1 MILQALVRYYEDLLQ
16 NGTLSAPGW
25 VKEKITWGLQLADD
39 GQPLALH
46 DLRTSQQC
54 GKKTVELPQE
64 RSVPDHATR
73 SSNTDPHFLCDNSSY
88 ILGVDPKGKPERAA
102 QRFAAC
108 RALHQDI
115 LQDTPGSAAAA
126 VRAFFAAWQP
136 DSAAEN
142 PVLQPHWD
150 ELIKGGNIEFLTS
163 DGTFVLD
170 DADIRAAW
178 QRRCS
183 AQDDAPT
190 VRCLLT
196 GQQAPLARTHPF
208 IKGVKGAQPSG
219 AAIVTFNADA
229 FCSYEHEQ
237 GGNAPVGSYA
247 AYAYTQALNYLLA
260 DREHRQLLPLGDT
273 TVVCWAQG
281 GQPAYQEA
289 CQEMLFSQGGLT
301 ESELLGLLDRLAHG
315 KPADWN
321 GITLDPGTHFYLLGL
336 APNAARLSVRFF
348 RQDTF
353 GALAENVQR
362 HYDDLRIVRP
372 AYDKFETIPLYF
384 LLKETVN
391 QKEKNPAPAPQ
402 LSGDVLRAVVDS
414 SPDGKPIPY
423 PATLLNAVMLRI
435 RAEREITRGRAAILK
450 AYYLRRPHPLCPK
463 EVLNVELNQDC
474 NALPYLLGRLFSV
487 LEQIQQE
494 ALGSELNT
502 TIKDRYFNSA
512 MTHPAYVYPT
522 LIKLAEKHLAKLSS
536 GRQIYFS
543 KQLTQLV
550 GRLNRSF
557 PTQLTLPEQGA
568 FIIGYYHQT
577 QQRYTKKTEE

>member
-16 NGTLSAPGW
+16 NGTLRAPGW
-25 VKEKITWGLQLADD
+25 VKEKISWGLQLADD
-39 GQPLALH
+39 GQPLVLH
-46 DLRTSQQC
+46 DLRTSQQR
-54 GKKTVELPQE
+54 GKKTVLLPREEFVPE
-64 RSVPDHATR
+64 RVKRSRGATA
-73 SSNTDPHFLCDNSSY
+73 NFLCDNSSY
-88 ILGVDPKGKPERAA
+88 ILGADVKGNPEHTKKC
-102 QRFAAC
+102 FAAC

-136 DSAAEN
+136 ASAAEN

-150 ELIKGGNIEFLTS
+150 ELMQGGNLVFLTS
-163 DGTFVLD
+163 DGAFVLD

-183 AQDDAPT
+183 AQDDAPL
-190 VRCLLT
+190 VRCLVT
-196 GQQAPLARTHPF
+196 GQQAPLARLHPS
-208 IKGVKGAQPSG
+208 IKGVAGAQSSG
-219 AAIVTFNADA
+219 ADIVSFNADA
-229 FCSYEHEQ
+229 FCSYGHKQ

-247 AYAYTQALNYLLA
+247 ASAYTQALNYLLA
-260 DREHRQLLPLGDT
+260 DREHRQTLGDT

-281 GQPAYQEA
+281 GQPAYQDA
-289 CQEMLFSQGGLT
+289 CMEMLFSHGGLT
-301 ESELLGLLDRLAHG
+301 ETELLGLLDRLAHG
-315 KPADWN
+315 KPVDWN
-321 GITLDPGTHFYLLGL
+321 GITLDPDTHFYLLGL

-372 AYDKFETIPLYF
+372 ANEKWETIPLYF
-384 LLKETVN
+384 LLQETVN
-391 QKEKNPAPAPQ
+391 KKDKDPAPAPQ
-402 LSGDVLRAVVDS
+402 LSGDVLRAVVD
-414 SPDGKPIPY
+414 GTPY
-423 PATLLNAVMLRI
+423 PATLLNGVMLRI

-463 EVLNVELNQDC
+463 EVLTVELNQEC
-474 NALPYLLGRLFSV
+474 NVMPYLLGRLFSV

-536 GRQIYFS
+536 GRQVYFS
-543 KQLTQLV
+543 KQLTQLI
-550 GRLNRSF
+550 GRLNSSF

>member
-16 NGTLSAPGW
+16 NGTLCAPGW
-25 VKEKITWGLQLADD
+25 VKEKISWGLQLADD
-39 GQPLALH
+39 GQPLVLH

-136 DSAAEN
+136 ASAAEN

-150 ELIKGGNIEFLTS
+150 ELMQGGNLVFLTS
-163 DGTFVLD
+163 DGAFVLD

-178 QRRCS
+178 QRRS
-183 AQDDAPT
+183 STQDDAPL
-190 VRCLLT
+190 VRCLVT
-196 GQQAPLARTHPF
+196 GQQAPLARLHPS
-208 IKGVKGAQPSG
+208 VKVVAGAQSSG
-219 AAIVTFNADA
+219 AAIVSFNADA
-229 FCSYEHEQ
+229 FCSYGHEQ

-247 AYAYTQALNYLLA
+247 ASAYTQALNYLLA
-260 DREHRQLLPLGDT
+260 DREHRQTLGDT

-281 GQPAYQEA
+281 GQPAYQDA
-289 CQEMLFSQGGLT
+289 CMEMLFSHGGLT
-301 ESELLGLLDRLAHG
+301 ETELLGLLDRLAHG
-315 KPADWN
+315 KPVDWN
-321 GITLDPGTHFYLLGL
+321 GITLDPDTHFYLLGL

-362 HYDDLRIVRP
+362 HYNDLRIVRP
-372 AYDKFETIPLYF
+372 ANEKWETIPLYF
-384 LLKETVN
+384 LLQETVN
-391 QKEKNPAPAPQ
+391 KKDKDPAPAPQ
-402 LSGDVLRAVVDS
+402 LSGDVLRAVVD
-414 SPDGKPIPY
+414 GTPY

-463 EVLNVELNQDC
+463 EVLTVELNQEC
-474 NALPYLLGRLFSV
+474 NVMPYLLGRLFSV

-536 GRQIYFS
+536 GRQVYFS

>member
-16 NGTLSAPGW
+16 NGTLCAPGW
-25 VKEKITWGLQLADD
+25 VKEKISWGLQLADD
-39 GQPLALH
+39 GQPIMLH
-46 DLRTSQQC
+46 DLRTPQQR
-54 GKKTVELPQE
+54 GKKTVLLPQE
-64 RSVPDHATR
+64 LPVPDHATR

-136 DSAAEN
+136 DSAAES
-142 PVLQPHWD
+142 PVLQPHWN
-150 ELIKGGNIEFLTS
+150 ELIKGDNLVFLTS

-178 QRRCS
+178 QRHNS
-183 AQDDAPT
+183 AHDDAPP
-190 VRCLLT
+190 VRCLVT

-219 AAIVTFNADA
+219 AAIVTFNEEA
-229 FCSYEHEQ
+229 FCSYGHKQ
-237 GGNAPVGSYA
+237 GANAPVGSYA
-247 AYAYTQALNYLLA
+247 ASAYTQALNYLLK
-260 DREHRQLLPLGDT
+260 DSEHCQYLGDT
-273 TVVCWAQG
+273 AVVCWAQG
-281 GQPAYQEA
+281 GQPAYQDA
-289 CQEMLFSQGGLT
+289 CMEMLFSHGGLT
-301 ESELLGLLDRLAHG
+301 EAELLGLLEHLAHG
-315 KPADWN
+315 NPVDWN
-321 GITLDPGTHFYLLGL
+321 GIALDPDTHFYLLGL

-353 GALAENVQR
+353 GALAKNVQR
-362 HYDDLRIVRP
+362 HHNDLRIVRP
-372 AYDKFETIPLYF
+372 AYEKWETIPLYF
-384 LLKETVN
+384 LLRETVN
-391 QKEKNPAPAPQ
+391 KKEKKPTPAPQ
-402 LSGDVLRAVVDS
+402 LSGDVLRAVVD
-414 SPDGKPIPY
+414 GTPY
-423 PATLLNAVMLRI
+423 PATLLNGVMLRI

-450 AYYLRRPHPLCPK
+450 AYYSRRPHPLCPK
-463 EVLNVELNQDC
+463 EVLTVELNQDC

-512 MTHPAYVYPT
+512 MTHPVYVYPT

-536 GRQIYFS
+536 GKQVYFS
-543 KQLTQLV
+543 KQLTQLI
-550 GRLNRSF
+550 GRLNSNF

>member
-16 NGTLSAPGW
+16 NRTLRAPGW
-25 VKEKITWGLQLADD
+25 VKEKISWGLQLADD
-39 GQPLALH
+39 GQPLVLH
-46 DLRTSQQC
+46 DLRTPQQR
-54 GKKTVELPQE
+54 GKKTVLLPREEFVPE
-64 RSVPDHATR
+64 RVKR
-73 SSNTDPHFLCDNSSY
+73 SSGVAANFLCDNSSY
-88 ILGVDPKGKPERAA
+88 ILGADAKGKPERAA
-102 QRFAAC
+102 QCFAAC

-150 ELIKGGNIEFLTS
+150 ELMQGGNIEFLTS
-163 DGTFVLD
+163 DGAFVRN
-170 DADIRAAW
+170 DADICASW

-183 AQDDAPT
+183 AQDDAPL
-190 VRCLLT
+190 VRCLVT
-196 GQQAPLARTHPF
+196 GQQAPLARLHPS
-208 IKGVKGAQPSG
+208 IKGVAGAQSSG
-219 AAIVTFNADA
+219 AAIVSFNADA
-229 FCSYEHEQ
+229 FCSYGHEQ

-247 AYAYTQALNYLLA
+247 AFAYTQALNYLLA
-260 DREHRQLLPLGDT
+260 DREHCQPLPLGDT

-281 GQPAYQEA
+281 GQSAYQEA
-289 CQEMLFSQGGLT
+289 YQEMLFSHGGLT
-301 ESELLGLLDRLAHG
+301 EIELLGLLDRLAHG

-372 AYDKFETIPLYF
+372 ANEKWETIPLYF
-384 LLKETVN
+384 LLQETVN
-391 QKEKNPAPAPQ
+391 KKDKDPAPAPQ
-402 LSGDVLRAVVDS
+402 LSGDVLRAVVD
-414 SPDGKPIPY
+414 GTPY
-423 PATLLNAVMLRI
+423 PATLLNGVMLRI

-463 EVLNVELNQDC
+463 EVLTVELNQDC

-536 GRQIYFS
+536 GRQVYFS
-543 KQLTQLV
+543 KQLTQLI
-550 GRLNRSF
+550 GRLNSNF

>member
-39 GQPLALH
+39 GQPLLLH

-183 AQDDAPT
+183 AQDDAPL
-190 VRCLLT
+190 VRCLVT

-208 IKGVKGAQPSG
+208 IKGVKEAQSSG

-247 AYAYTQALNYLLA
+247 ASAYTQALNYLLA
-260 DREHRQLLPLGDT
+260 DREHRQTLGDT

-281 GQPAYQEA
+281 GQPAYQDA
-289 CQEMLFSQGGLT
+289 CMEMLFSHGGLT

-372 AYDKFETIPLYF
+372 ANEKFETIPLYF
-384 LLKETVN
+384 LLQETVN
-391 QKEKNPAPAPQ
+391 KKDQNPAPAPQ
-402 LSGDVLRAVVDS
+402 LSGDVLRAVT
-414 SPDGKPIPY
+414 DGTPY

-463 EVLNVELNQDC
+463 EVLTVELNQDC

-494 ALGSELNT
+494 ALGPELNT

>member
-25 VKEKITWGLQLADD
+25 VKEKISWGLQLADD
-39 GQPLALH
+39 GQPLLLH

-54 GKKTVELPQE
+54 GKKTVVLPREEFVPE
-64 RSVPDHATR
+64 RVKR
-73 SSNTDPHFLCDNSSY
+73 SSGKTANFLCDNSTFL
-88 ILGVDPKGKPERAA
+88 LGVNAKGKPERAA
-102 QRFAAC
+102 QCFAAC

-136 DSAAEN
+136 APAAEN

-150 ELIKGGNIEFLTS
+150 ELMQGGNIEFLTS

-183 AQDDAPT
+183 AQDDAPP

-229 FCSYEHEQ
+229 FCSYGHEQ

-247 AYAYTQALNYLLA
+247 ASAYTQALNYLLK
-260 DREHRQLLPLGDT
+260 DRDHCQYLGDT
-273 TVVCWAQG
+273 AVVCWAQG
-281 GQPAYQEA
+281 GQPAYQDA
-289 CQEMLFSQGGLT
+289 CMEMLFSQGGMT
-301 ESELLGLLDRLAHG
+301 ETELLGLLDRLAHG
-315 KPADWN
+315 KPTDWN
-321 GITLDPGTHFYLLGL
+321 GITLDPDTHFYLLGL

-353 GALAENVQR
+353 GALAKNVQR

-384 LLKETVN
+384 LLKETIN
-391 QKEKNPAPAPQ
+391 KKEKKPAPAPQ
-402 LSGDVLRAVVDS
+402 LTGDVLRAVT
-414 SPDGKPIPY
+414 DGTPY

-463 EVLNVELNQDC
+463 EVLNVELNQEC

-512 MTHPAYVYPT
+512 MTHPVYVYPT

-536 GRQIYFS
+536 GRQVYFS
-543 KQLTQLV
+543 KQLTQLI
-550 GRLNRSF
+550 GRLNSNF
-557 PTQLTLPEQGA
+557 PTQMTLPEQGA

>member
-25 VKEKITWGLQLADD
+25 VKEKISWGLQLADD

-46 DLRTSQQC
+46 DLRTPQQR
-54 GKKTVELPQE
+54 GKKTVVLPRE
-64 RSVPDHATR
+64 EFVPDRVKR
-73 SSNTDPHFLCDNSSY
+73 SSGVAANFLCDNSSY
-88 ILGVDPKGKPERAA
+88 ILGADAKGKPERAA
-102 QRFAAC
+102 QCFAAC
-108 RALHQDI
+108 RTLHQDI

-136 DSAAEN
+136 ASAAEN

-150 ELIKGGNIEFLTS
+150 ELMQGGNIEFLTS
-163 DGTFVLD
+163 DGAFVRD

-183 AQDDAPT
+183 AQDDAPPM
-190 VRCLLT
+190 RCLVT
-196 GQQAPLARTHPF
+196 GQQAPLARLHPS
-208 IKGVKGAQPSG
+208 IKGVAGAQSSG
-219 AAIVTFNADA
+219 AAIVSFNADA
-229 FCSYEHEQ
+229 FCSYGHEQ

-247 AYAYTQALNYLLA
+247 ASAYTQALNYLLA
-260 DREHRQLLPLGDT
+260 DREHRQTLGDT

-281 GQPAYQEA
+281 GQPAYQDA
-289 CQEMLFSQGGLT
+289 CQEMLFFQGGLT

-315 KPADWN
+315 KPTDWN

-362 HYDDLRIVRP
+362 HYNDLRIVRP
-372 AYDKFETIPLYF
+372 AYEKFEAIPLY
-384 LLKETVN
+384 LLLQETVN
-391 QKEKNPAPAPQ
+391 QKEKKPTPAPQ
-402 LSGDVLRAVVDS
+402 LSGDVLRAVVEGD
-414 SPDGKPIPY
+414 PDNPIPY

-494 ALGSELNT
+494 ALGPELNT

-512 MTHPAYVYPT
+512 MTHPVYVYPT

-536 GRQIYFS
+536 GKQVYFS

-550 GRLNRSF
+550 GRLNSNF

>member
-16 NGTLSAPGW
+16 NGTLRAPGW
-25 VKEKITWGLQLADD
+25 VKEKISWGLQLADD
-39 GQPLALH
+39 GQPLVLH
-46 DLRTSQQC
+46 DLR
-54 GKKTVELPQE
+54 
-64 RSVPDHATR
+64 
-73 SSNTDPHFLCDNSSY
+73 
-88 ILGVDPKGKPERAA
+88 
-102 QRFAAC
+102 
-108 RALHQDI
+108 
-115 LQDTPGSAAAA
+115 
-126 VRAFFAAWQP
+126 
-136 DSAAEN
+136 

-150 ELIKGGNIEFLTS
+150 ELMQGGNLVFLTS
-163 DGTFVLD
+163 DGAFVLD

-183 AQDDAPT
+183 AQDDAPL
-190 VRCLLT
+190 VRCLVT
-196 GQQAPLARTHPF
+196 GQQAPLARLHPSV
-208 IKGVKGAQPSG
+208 KGVAGAQPSG
-219 AAIVTFNADA
+219 AAIVSFNADA
-229 FCSYEHEQ
+229 FCSYGHEQ

-247 AYAYTQALNYLLA
+247 ASAYTQALNYLLA
-260 DREHRQLLPLGDT
+260 DREHRQTLGDT

-281 GQPAYQEA
+281 GQPAYQDA
-289 CQEMLFSQGGLT
+289 CMEMLFSHGGLT
-301 ESELLGLLDRLAHG
+301 ETELLGLLACLAHG
-315 KPADWN
+315 KPVDWN
-321 GITLDPGTHFYLLGL
+321 GITLDPDTHFYLLGL

-372 AYDKFETIPLYF
+372 ANEKWETIPLYF
-384 LLKETVN
+384 LLQETVN
-391 QKEKNPAPAPQ
+391 KKDKDPAPAPQ
-402 LSGDVLRAVVDS
+402 LSGDVLRAVVD
-414 SPDGKPIPY
+414 GTPY
-423 PATLLNAVMLRI
+423 PATLLNGVMLRI

-463 EVLNVELNQDC
+463 EVLTVELNQEC
-474 NALPYLLGRLFSV
+474 NVMPYLLGRLFSV
-487 LEQIQQE
+487 LERIQQE

-536 GRQIYFS
+536 GRQVYFS
-543 KQLTQLV
+543 KQLTQLI
-550 GRLNRSF
+550 GRLNSNF

>member
-25 VKEKITWGLQLADD
+25 VKEKISWGLQLADD

-46 DLRTSQQC
+46 DLRTSQQR
-54 GKKTVELPQE
+54 GKKTMVLPQE
-64 RSVPDHATR
+64 LPVPDRVKR
-73 SSNTDPHFLCDNSSY
+73 SSGVAANFLCDNSSY
-88 ILGVDPKGKPERAA
+88 ILGADAKGKPERAA
-102 QRFAAC
+102 QCFAAC
-108 RALHQDI
+108 RTLHQDI

-136 DSAAEN
+136 ASAAEN
-142 PVLQPHWD
+142 PVLQPHWN
-150 ELIKGGNIEFLTS
+150 ELMQGGNIVFLTS

-183 AQDDAPT
+183 AQDDAPP
-190 VRCLLT
+190 VRCLVT
-196 GQQAPLARTHPF
+196 GQQAPLARLHPSV
-208 IKGVKGAQPSG
+208 KGVAGAQSSG
-219 AAIVTFNADA
+219 AAIVSFNADA
-229 FCSYEHEQ
+229 FCSYGHEQ

-247 AYAYTQALNYLLA
+247 ASAYTQALNYLLK
-260 DREHRQLLPLGDT
+260 DRDHCQYLGDT

-281 GQPAYQEA
+281 AQPAYQDA
-289 CQEMLFSQGGLT
+289 CMEMLFSHSGLT
-301 ESELLGLLDRLAHG
+301 ETELLGLLDRLAHG
-315 KPADWN
+315 KPADWH

-353 GALAENVQR
+353 GALAKNVQR
-362 HYDDLRIVRP
+362 HHDDLRIVRP
-372 AYDKFETIPLYF
+372 ANEKFETIPLYF
-384 LLKETVN
+384 LLQETVN
-391 QKEKNPAPAPQ
+391 KKDKNPTPAPQ
-402 LSGDVLRAVVDS
+402 LSGDVLRAVA
-414 SPDGKPIPY
+414 DGTPY

-463 EVLNVELNQDC
+463 EVLTVELNQDC

-494 ALGSELNT
+494 ALGAELNT

-536 GRQIYFS
+536 GRQVYFS

>member
-16 NGTLSAPGW
+16 NGTLCAPGW
-25 VKEKITWGLQLADD
+25 VKEKIIWGLQLADN
-39 GQPLALH
+39 GQPLVLH
-46 DLRTSQQC
+46 DLRTSQQR
-54 GKKTVELPQE
+54 GKKTVALPRE
-64 RSVPDHATR
+64 EFVPDRVKR
-73 SSNTDPHFLCDNSSY
+73 SSGVAANFLCDNSSY
-88 ILGVDPKGKPERAA
+88 ILGADAKGKPEHTKKC
-102 QRFAAC
+102 FAAC
-108 RALHQDI
+108 RTLHQDI

-142 PVLQPHWD
+142 PVLQPEWD
-150 ELIKGGNIEFLTS
+150 ELMQGGNLEFLTS

-183 AQDDAPT
+183 TQDDTPP
-190 VRCLLT
+190 VRCLVT
-196 GQQAPLARTHPF
+196 GQQAPLARLHPSV
-208 IKGVKGAQPSG
+208 KGVAGAQSSG
-219 AAIVTFNADA
+219 AAIVSFNADA
-229 FCSYEHEQ
+229 FCSYGHEQ

-247 AYAYTQALNYLLA
+247 ASAYTQALNYLLA
-260 DREHRQLLPLGDT
+260 DREHRQTLGDT

-281 GQPAYQEA
+281 GQPAYQDA
-289 CQEMLFSQGGLT
+289 CQEMLFFQGGLT

-372 AYDKFETIPLYF
+372 ANEKFETIPLYF
-384 LLKETVN
+384 LLQETVN
-391 QKEKNPAPAPQ
+391 KKDQNPAPAPQ
-402 LSGDVLRAVVDS
+402 LTGDVLRAVT
-414 SPDGKPIPY
+414 DGTPY

-450 AYYLRRPHPLCPK
+450 A
-463 EVLNVELNQDC
+463 D
-474 NALPYLLGRLFSV
+474 
-487 LEQIQQE
+487 
-494 ALGSELNT
+494 
-502 TIKDRYFNSA
+502 D
-512 MTHPAYVYPT
+512 
-522 LIKLAEKHLAKLSS
+522 
-536 GRQIYFS
+536 
-543 KQLTQLV
+543 
-550 GRLNRSF
+550 
-557 PTQLTLPEQGA
+557 
-568 FIIGYYHQT
+568 
-577 QQRYTKKTEE
+577 

>member
-16 NGTLSAPGW
+16 NGTLRAPGW
-25 VKEKITWGLQLADD
+25 VKEKISWGLQLADD
-39 GQPLALH
+39 GQPLVLH
-46 DLRTSQQC
+46 DLRTSQQR
-54 GKKTVELPQE
+54 GKKTVLLPREEFVPE
-64 RSVPDHATR
+64 RVKRSRGATA
-73 SSNTDPHFLCDNSSY
+73 NFLCDNSSY
-88 ILGVDPKGKPERAA
+88 ILGADAKGKPERAA
-102 QRFAAC
+102 QCFAAC

-136 DSAAEN
+136 ASAAEN

-150 ELIKGGNIEFLTS
+150 ELMQGGNLVFLTS

-178 QRRCS
+178 QRRS
-183 AQDDAPT
+183 STQDDAPL

-196 GQQAPLARTHPF
+196 GQQAPLARLHPS
-208 IKGVKGAQPSG
+208 IKGVAGAQPSG
-219 AAIVTFNADA
+219 AAIVSFNADA
-229 FCSYEHEQ
+229 FCSYGHEQ

-247 AYAYTQALNYLLA
+247 ASAYTQALNYLLA
-260 DREHRQLLPLGDT
+260 DREHRQTLSDT

-281 GQPAYQEA
+281 GQPAYQDA
-289 CQEMLFSQGGLT
+289 CMEMLFSHGGLT
-301 ESELLGLLDRLAHG
+301 ETELLGLLDRLAHG
-315 KPADWN
+315 KPVDWN
-321 GITLDPGTHFYLLGL
+321 GITLDPDTHFYLLGL

-372 AYDKFETIPLYF
+372 ANEKWETIPLYF
-384 LLKETVN
+384 LLQETVN
-391 QKEKNPAPAPQ
+391 KKDKDPAPAPQ
-402 LSGDVLRAVVDS
+402 LSGDVLRAVVD
-414 SPDGKPIPY
+414 GMPY
-423 PATLLNAVMLRI
+423 PATLLNGVMLRI

-463 EVLNVELNQDC
+463 EVLTVELNQEC
-474 NALPYLLGRLFSV
+474 NVMPYLLGRLFSV

-536 GRQIYFS
+536 GRQVYFS

-550 GRLNRSF
+550 GRMNSSF

>member
-16 NGTLSAPGW
+16 NGTLCAPGW

-39 GQPLALH
+39 GQPLLLH
-46 DLRTSQQC
+46 DLRTPQQR
-54 GKKTVELPQE
+54 GKKTVLLPQE

-150 ELIKGGNIEFLTS
+150 ELMQGGNIEFLTS
-163 DGTFVLD
+163 DGTFVRD
-170 DADIRAAW
+170 DADICAAW

-183 AQDDAPT
+183 AQDDAPL
-190 VRCLLT
+190 VRCLVT
-196 GQQAPLARTHPF
+196 GQQAPLARLHPSV
-208 IKGVKGAQPSG
+208 KGVAGAQSSG
-219 AAIVTFNADA
+219 AALVSFNADA
-229 FCSYEHEQ
+229 FCSYGHEQ

-247 AYAYTQALNYLLA
+247 ASAYTQALNYLLA
-260 DREHRQLLPLGDT
+260 DREHRQTLGDT

-281 GQPAYQEA
+281 GQPAYQDA
-289 CQEMLFSQGGLT
+289 CQEMLFSHGGLT
-301 ESELLGLLDRLAHG
+301 ETELLGLLDRLAHS
-315 KPADWN
+315 KPVDWN
-321 GITLDPGTHFYLLGL
+321 GITLDPDTHFYLLGL

-353 GALAENVQR
+353 GALAKNVQR
-362 HYDDLRIVRP
+362 HYNDLRIVRP
-372 AYDKFETIPLYF
+372 ANEKWETIPLYF
-384 LLKETVN
+384 LLQETVN
-391 QKEKNPAPAPQ
+391 KKDKDPAPAPQ
-402 LSGDVLRAVVDS
+402 LAGDVLRAVVD
-414 SPDGKPIPY
+414 GTPY
-423 PATLLNAVMLRI
+423 PATLLNGVMLRI

-463 EVLNVELNQDC
+463 EVLNVELNQEC

-536 GRQIYFS
+536 GRQVYFS

-550 GRLNRSF
+550 GRLNSSF

>member
-16 NGTLSAPGW
+16 NGTLCAPGW

-39 GQPLALH
+39 GQPLLLH
-46 DLRTSQQC
+46 DLRTPQQC
-54 GKKTVELPQE
+54 GKKTVRRSQEL
-64 RSVPDHATR
+64 SVPDHATR

-88 ILGVDPKGKPERAA
+88 ILGVDGKGKPERAA

-183 AQDDAPT
+183 AQDDAPL
-190 VRCLLT
+190 VRCLVT

-208 IKGVKGAQPSG
+208 IKGVKDAQSSG

-229 FCSYEHEQ
+229 FCSYGHEQ
-237 GGNAPVGSYA
+237 GANAPVGSYA
-247 AYAYTQALNYLLA
+247 ASAYTQALNYLLA
-260 DREHRQLLPLGDT
+260 DREHRQTLGDT

-289 CQEMLFSQGGLT
+289 CQEMLFSHGGLT
-301 ESELLGLLDRLAHG
+301 ETELLGLLDRLAHS
-315 KPADWN
+315 KPVDWN
-321 GITLDPGTHFYLLGL
+321 GITLDHGTHFYLLGL

-353 GALAENVQR
+353 GALAKNVQR
-362 HYDDLRIVRP
+362 HYNDLRIVRP
-372 AYDKFETIPLYF
+372 AYEKFETIPLY
-384 LLKETVN
+384 LLLQETVN
-391 QKEKNPAPAPQ
+391 KKEKKPTPAPQ
-402 LSGDVLRAVVDS
+402 LSGDVLRAVVEGD
-414 SPDGKPIPY
+414 PDKPIPY

-512 MTHPAYVYPT
+512 MTHPVYVYPT

-536 GRQIYFS
+536 GKQVYFS
-543 KQLTQLV
+543 KQLTQLI
-550 GRLNRSF
+550 GRLNSNF

>member
-25 VKEKITWGLQLADD
+25 VKEKISWGLQLADD

-54 GKKTVELPQE
+54 SKKTVRLLREEFVPE
-64 RSVPDHATR
+64 RVKR
-73 SSNTDPHFLCDNSSY
+73 SSGVAANFLCDNSSY
-88 ILGVDPKGKPERAA
+88 ILGVDAKGKPERAA
-102 QRFAAC
+102 QCFAAC

-136 DSAAEN
+136 DSAAES

-150 ELIKGGNIEFLTS
+150 ELMQGGNIVFLTS

-183 AQDDAPT
+183 TQDDAPP
-190 VRCLLT
+190 VRCLVT
-196 GQQAPLARTHPF
+196 GQQAPLARLHPSV
-208 IKGVKGAQPSG
+208 KGVAGAQSSG
-219 AAIVTFNADA
+219 AAIVSFNADA
-229 FCSYEHEQ
+229 FCSYGHEQ

-247 AYAYTQALNYLLA
+247 ASAYTQALNYLLA
-260 DREHRQLLPLGDT
+260 DREHRQTLGDT

-281 GQPAYQEA
+281 AQPAYQDA
-289 CQEMLFSQGGLT
+289 CMEMLFSHSGLT
-301 ESELLGLLDRLAHG
+301 ETELLGLLDRLAHG
-315 KPADWN
+315 KPADWH

-362 HYDDLRIVRP
+362 HHDDLRIVRP
-372 AYDKFETIPLYF
+372 ANEKFETIPLYF
-384 LLKETVN
+384 LLQETVN
-391 QKEKNPAPAPQ
+391 KKDQNPAPAPQ
-402 LSGDVLRAVVDS
+402 LSGDVLRAVT
-414 SPDGKPIPY
+414 DGTPY

-463 EVLNVELNQDC
+463 EVLTVELNQDC

-536 GRQIYFS
+536 GRQVYFS

-550 GRLNRSF
+550 GRLNSSF

>member
-16 NGTLSAPGW
+16 NGTLRAPGW
-25 VKEKITWGLQLADD
+25 VKEKISWGLQLADD
-39 GQPLALH
+39 GQPLVLH
-46 DLRTSQQC
+46 DLRTPQQR
-54 GKKTVELPQE
+54 GKKTVLLPREEFVPE
-64 RSVPDHATR
+64 RVKR
-73 SSNTDPHFLCDNSSY
+73 SSGVAANFLCDNSSY
-88 ILGVDPKGKPERAA
+88 ILGADAKGKPERAA
-102 QRFAAC
+102 QCFDAC

-136 DSAAEN
+136 ASAAEN

-150 ELIKGGNIEFLTS
+150 ELMQGGNIVFLTS

-178 QRRCS
+178 QRRS
-183 AQDDAPT
+183 STQDDAPL
-190 VRCLLT
+190 VRCLVT
-196 GQQAPLARTHPF
+196 GQQAPLARLHPS
-208 IKGVKGAQPSG
+208 IKGVAGAQSSG
-219 AAIVTFNADA
+219 AAIVSFNADA
-229 FCSYEHEQ
+229 FCSYGHEQ

-247 AYAYTQALNYLLA
+247 AFAYTQALNYLLA
-260 DREHRQLLPLGDT
+260 DREHRQTLGDT

-281 GQPAYQEA
+281 GQPAYQDV
-289 CQEMLFSQGGLT
+289 CQEMLFSHGGLT
-301 ESELLGLLDRLAHG
+301 ETELLGLLDRLAHG

-372 AYDKFETIPLYF
+372 ANEKFETIPLYF
-384 LLKETVN
+384 LLQETVN
-391 QKEKNPAPAPQ
+391 KKDKDPAPAPQ
-402 LSGDVLRAVVDS
+402 LSGDVLRAVVD
-414 SPDGKPIPY
+414 GTPY
-423 PATLLNAVMLRI
+423 PATLLNGVMLRI

-494 ALGSELNT
+494 AMGSELNT

-512 MTHPAYVYPT
+512 MTHPVYVYPT

-536 GRQIYFS
+536 GRQVYFS
-543 KQLTQLV
+543 KQLTQLI
-550 GRLNRSF
+550 GRLNSNF

>member
-16 NGTLSAPGW
+16 NGTLRAPGW
-25 VKEKITWGLQLADD
+25 VKEKISWGLQLADD
-39 GQPLALH
+39 GQPLVLH
-46 DLRTSQQC
+46 DLRTPQQR
-54 GKKTVELPQE
+54 GKKTVLLPREEFVPE
-64 RSVPDHATR
+64 RVKR
-73 SSNTDPHFLCDNSSY
+73 SSGVAANFLCDNSSY
-88 ILGVDPKGKPERAA
+88 ILGADAKGKPERAA
-102 QRFAAC
+102 QCFAAC

-136 DSAAEN
+136 ASAAES

-150 ELIKGGNIEFLTS
+150 ELMQGGNLVFLTS

-183 AQDDAPT
+183 AQDDAPL
-190 VRCLLT
+190 VRCLVT
-196 GQQAPLARTHPF
+196 GQQAPLARLHPY
-208 IKGVKGAQPSG
+208 IKGVAGAQSSG
-219 AAIVTFNADA
+219 ASIVCFNEKA
-229 FCSYEHEQ
+229 FCSYGHEQ

-247 AYAYTQALNYLLA
+247 ASAYTQALNYLLA
-260 DREHRQLLPLGDT
+260 DREHRQTLGDT

-281 GQPAYQEA
+281 GQPAYQDA
-289 CQEMLFSQGGLT
+289 CMEMLFSHGGLT
-301 ESELLGLLDRLAHG
+301 ETELLGLLDRLAHG
-315 KPADWN
+315 KPVDWN
-321 GITLDPGTHFYLLGL
+321 GITLDPDTHFYLLGL

-372 AYDKFETIPLYF
+372 ANEKWETIPLYF
-384 LLKETVN
+384 LLQETVN
-391 QKEKNPAPAPQ
+391 KKDKDPAPAPQ
-402 LSGDVLRAVVDS
+402 LSGDVLRAVVD
-414 SPDGKPIPY
+414 GTPY
-423 PATLLNAVMLRI
+423 PATLLNGVMLRI

-450 AYYLRRPHPLCPK
+450 AYYLRRPHLLCPK
-463 EVLNVELNQDC
+463 EVLTVELNQEC
-474 NALPYLLGRLFSV
+474 NVMSYLLGRLFSV

-536 GRQIYFS
+536 GRQVYFS
-543 KQLTQLV
+543 KQLTQLI
-550 GRLNRSF
+550 GRMNSSF

>member
-25 VKEKITWGLQLADD
+25 VKEKISWGLQLADD

-46 DLRTSQQC
+46 DLRTSQQL
-54 GKKTVELPQE
+54 GKKTVRLPREEFVPE
-64 RSVPDHATR
+64 RVKR
-73 SSNTDPHFLCDNSSY
+73 SSGKTANFLCDNSTFL
-88 ILGVDPKGKPERAA
+88 LGVNAKGKPERA
-102 QRFAAC
+102 QKCFAAS
-108 RALHQDI
+108 RTLHQDI

-136 DSAAEN
+136 ASAAEN

-150 ELIKGGNIEFLTS
+150 ELMQGGNIVFLTS

-196 GQQAPLARTHPF
+196 GQQAPLARLHPSV
-208 IKGVKGAQPSG
+208 KGVKGAQSSG

-229 FCSYEHEQ
+229 FCSYGHEQ

-247 AYAYTQALNYLLA
+247 ASAYTQALNYLLA
-260 DREHRQLLPLGDT
+260 DREHRQTLGDT

-289 CQEMLFSQGGLT
+289 CLEMMFSHGGLT
-301 ESELLGLLDRLAHG
+301 ETELLGLLDRLAHG
-315 KPADWN
+315 KPADWH

-362 HYDDLRIVRP
+362 HHDDLRIVRP
-372 AYDKFETIPLYF
+372 ANEKFETIPLYF
-384 LLKETVN
+384 LLQETVN
-391 QKEKNPAPAPQ
+391 KKDKDPAPAPQ
-402 LSGDVLRAVVDS
+402 LSGDVLRAVA
-414 SPDGKPIPY
+414 DGTPY

-463 EVLNVELNQDC
+463 EVLTVELNQDC

>member
-16 NGTLSAPGW
+16 NGTLCAPGW
-25 VKEKITWGLQLADD
+25 VKEKISWGLQLADD
-39 GQPLALH
+39 GQPIMLH
-46 DLRTSQQC
+46 DLRTPQQR
-54 GKKTVELPQE
+54 GKKTVLLPREEFVPE
-64 RSVPDHATR
+64 RVKR
-73 SSNTDPHFLCDNSSY
+73 SSGVAANFLCDNSSY
-88 ILGVDPKGKPERAA
+88 ILGVDAKGKPERAA
-102 QRFAAC
+102 QCFAAC

-136 DSAAEN
+136 GSAAES

-150 ELIKGGNIEFLTS
+150 ELMQGGNIEFLTS
-163 DGTFVLD
+163 EGAFVLD

-178 QRRCS
+178 QRHNS
-183 AQDDAPT
+183 AHDDISL
-190 VRCLLT
+190 VRCLVT
-196 GQQAPLARTHPF
+196 GQQAPLARLHPSV
-208 IKGVKGAQPSG
+208 KGVAGAQSSG
-219 AAIVTFNADA
+219 AALVSFNADA
-229 FCSYEHEQ
+229 FCSYGHEQ
-237 GGNAPVGSYA
+237 GANAPVGSYA
-247 AYAYTQALNYLLA
+247 ASAYTQALNYLLA
-260 DREHRQLLPLGDT
+260 DREHRQTLGDT

-289 CQEMLFSQGGLT
+289 CQEMLFSHGGLT
-301 ESELLGLLDRLAHG
+301 ETELLGLLDRLAHS
-315 KPADWN
+315 KPVDWN
-321 GITLDPGTHFYLLGL
+321 GITLDPDTHFYLLGL

-353 GALAENVQR
+353 GALAKNVQR

-372 AYDKFETIPLYF
+372 AYEKWETIPLYF
-384 LLKETVN
+384 LLQETVN
-391 QKEKNPAPAPQ
+391 KKDKDPAPAPQ
-402 LSGDVLRAVVDS
+402 LAGDVLRAVVEGD
-414 SPDGKPIPY
+414 PDNPIPY
-423 PATLLNAVMLRI
+423 PATLLNGVMLRI

-474 NALPYLLGRLFSV
+474 NAMPYLLGRLFSV

-494 ALGSELNT
+494 ALGPELNT

-536 GRQIYFS
+536 GKQIYFS
-543 KQLTQLV
+543 KQLTQLI

>member
-1 MILQALVRYYEDLLQ
+1 MAGAQ
-16 NGTLSAPGW
+16 
-25 VKEKITWGLQLADD
+25 
-39 GQPLALH
+39 
-46 DLRTSQQC
+46 
-54 GKKTVELPQE
+54 
-64 RSVPDHATR
+64 
-73 SSNTDPHFLCDNSSY
+73 SS
-88 ILGVDPKGKPERAA
+88 G
-102 QRFAAC
+102 
-108 RALHQDI
+108 
-115 LQDTPGSAAAA
+115 
-126 VRAFFAAWQP
+126 
-136 DSAAEN
+136 
-142 PVLQPHWD
+142 
-150 ELIKGGNIEFLTS
+150 
-163 DGTFVLD
+163 
-170 DADIRAAW
+170 ADIV
-178 QRRCS
+178 S
-183 AQDDAPT
+183 
-190 VRCLLT
+190 
-196 GQQAPLARTHPF
+196 
-208 IKGVKGAQPSG
+208 
-219 AAIVTFNADA
+219 FNADA
-229 FCSYEHEQ
+229 FCSYGHKQ

-247 AYAYTQALNYLLA
+247 ASAYTQALNYLLA
-260 DREHRQLLPLGDT
+260 DREHRQTLGDT

-281 GQPAYQEA
+281 GQPAYQDA
-289 CQEMLFSQGGLT
+289 CMEMLFSHGGLT
-301 ESELLGLLDRLAHG
+301 ETELLGLLDRLAHG
-315 KPADWN
+315 KPVDWN
-321 GITLDPGTHFYLLGL
+321 GIALDPDTHFYLLGL

-372 AYDKFETIPLYF
+372 ANEKWETIPLYF
-384 LLKETVN
+384 LLQETVN
-391 QKEKNPAPAPQ
+391 KKDKDPAPAPQ
-402 LSGDVLRAVVDS
+402 LSGDVLRAVVD
-414 SPDGKPIPY
+414 GTPY

-494 ALGSELNT
+494 ALGPELNT

-512 MTHPAYVYPT
+512 MTHPVYVYPT

-536 GRQIYFS
+536 GKQVYFS
-543 KQLTQLV
+543 KQLTQLI

>member
-1 MILQALVRYYEDLLQ
+1 MILQTLTQYYEDLLAR
-16 NGTLSAPGW
+16 GDIDRPGW
-25 VKEKITWGLQLADD
+25 ARAKVSWGLELAPD
-39 GQPLALH
+39 GQLLAVLPLQ
-46 DLRTSQQC
+46 DEQPR
-54 GKKTVELPQE
+54 GKKTVLVPQMLA
-64 RSVPDHATR
+64 VPEPVKR
-73 SSNTDPHFLCDNSSY
+73 SSGVAANFLCDNSAY
-88 ILGVDPKGKPERAA
+88 LLGIDAKGKPERAA
-102 QRFAAC
+102 QCFAAC

-136 DSAAEN
+136 ASAAEN

-150 ELIKGGNIEFLTS
+150 ELMQGGNLVFLTS
-163 DGTFVLD
+163 DGAFVLD

-183 AQDDAPT
+183 AQDDAPL
-190 VRCLLT
+190 VRCLVT
-196 GQQAPLARTHPF
+196 GQQAPLARLHPSV
-208 IKGVKGAQPSG
+208 KGVAGAQSSG
-219 AAIVTFNADA
+219 AAIVSFNADA
-229 FCSYEHEQ
+229 FCSYGHEQ

-247 AYAYTQALNYLLA
+247 ASAYTQALNYLLA
-260 DREHRQLLPLGDT
+260 DREHRQTLGDT

-281 GQPAYQEA
+281 GQPAYQDA
-289 CQEMLFSQGGLT
+289 CMEMLFSHGGLT
-301 ESELLGLLDRLAHG
+301 EAELLGLLDRLAHG
-315 KPADWN
+315 KPVDWN
-321 GITLDPGTHFYLLGL
+321 GITLDPDTHFYLLGL

-362 HYDDLRIVRP
+362 HYNDLRIVRP
-372 AYDKFETIPLYF
+372 ANEKWETIPLYF
-384 LLKETVN
+384 LLQETVN
-391 QKEKNPAPAPQ
+391 KKDKDPAPAPQ
-402 LSGDVLRAVVDS
+402 LSGDVLRAVVD
-414 SPDGKPIPY
+414 GTPY
-423 PATLLNAVMLRI
+423 PATLLNGVMLRI

-463 EVLNVELNQDC
+463 EVLTVELNQEC
-474 NALPYLLGRLFSV
+474 NVMPYLLGRLFSV

-536 GRQIYFS
+536 GRQVYFS
-543 KQLTQLV
+543 KQLTQLI
-550 GRLNRSF
+550 GRLNSSF

>member
-1 MILQALVRYYEDLLQ
+1 MILQTLTQYYEDLLAR
-16 NGTLSAPGW
+16 GDIDRPGW
-25 VKEKITWGLQLADD
+25 ARAKVSWGLELAPD
-39 GQPLALH
+39 GQLLAVLPLQ
-46 DLRTSQQC
+46 DEQPR
-54 GKKTVELPQE
+54 GKKTVLVPQMLA
-64 RSVPDHATR
+64 VPEPVKR
-73 SSNTDPHFLCDNSSY
+73 SSGVAANFLCDNSAY
-88 ILGVDPKGKPERAA
+88 LLGIDAKGKPERAA

-136 DSAAEN
+136 ASAAEN

-150 ELIKGGNIEFLTS
+150 ELMQGGNLVFLTS

-178 QRRCS
+178 QRRS
-183 AQDDAPT
+183 STQDDAPL
-190 VRCLLT
+190 VRCLVT
-196 GQQAPLARTHPF
+196 GQQAPLARLHPS
-208 IKGVKGAQPSG
+208 IKGVAGAQSSG
-219 AAIVTFNADA
+219 ADIVSFNADA
-229 FCSYEHEQ
+229 FCSYGHKQ

-247 AYAYTQALNYLLA
+247 ASAYTQALNYLLA
-260 DREHRQLLPLGDT
+260 DREHRQTLGDT

-281 GQPAYQEA
+281 GQPAYQDA
-289 CQEMLFSQGGLT
+289 CMEMLFSHGGLT
-301 ESELLGLLDRLAHG
+301 ETELLGLLDRLAHG
-315 KPADWN
+315 KPVDWN
-321 GITLDPGTHFYLLGL
+321 GITLDPDTHFYLLGL

-362 HYDDLRIVRP
+362 HYNDLRIVRP
-372 AYDKFETIPLYF
+372 ANEKWETIPLYF
-384 LLKETVN
+384 LLQETVN
-391 QKEKNPAPAPQ
+391 KKDKDPAPAPQ
-402 LSGDVLRAVVDS
+402 LSGDVLRAVVD
-414 SPDGKPIPY
+414 GTPY
-423 PATLLNAVMLRI
+423 PATLLNGVMLRI

-463 EVLNVELNQDC
+463 EVLTVELNQEC
-474 NALPYLLGRLFSV
+474 NVMPYLLGRMFSV
-487 LEQIQQE
+487 LERIQQE

-536 GRQIYFS
+536 GRQVYFS
-543 KQLTQLV
+543 KQLTQLI
-550 GRLNRSF
+550 GRLNSSF